1 MLEGLEG
8 VKWELGFALFSAG
21 KMGLTLLGLGCY
33 HWKWDLKNETGN
45 GIPIFGSAQ
54 TRFD

>member
-1 MLEGLEG
+1 MMYDGREGEG
-8 VKWELGFALFSAG
+8 VKWELGSFFCWENGINSTGTGMLSLG
-21 KMGLTLLGLGCY
+21 MGF
-33 HWKWDLKNETGN
+33 EN

>member
-1 MLEGLEG
+1 METGICSFFCWENRINSTGTGML
-8 VKWELGFALFSAG
+8 S
-21 KMGLTLLGLGCY
+21 LGLGCY

-54 TRFD
+54 LASTK